1 MKKPLAATL
10 IAATAI
16 SGAAAGASLLAP
28 GISGA
33 QDSTPTPS
41 TAPGPDVQRRDP
53 ATRIT
58 EALQP
63 LVDNGTLTDT
73 QVQAVVEALQAARPQ
88 RGDHRPG
95 QGQGR
100 PNLDNI
106 ATILGTDADTL
117 GQSLRDGQSLADIAA
132 ANGVDTQDVVDA
144 IVAQMDERIQ
154 AGVDA
159 GKLDQTKADELLANA
174 ETHAQDIVDGTAK
187 PGGPRGH
194 RGPGQRGPGGPGF
207 NGPGQGGPQAPA
219 GA

>member
-16 SGAAAGASLLAP
+16 SGAAAGATLLAP

-33 QDSTPTPS
+33 QDTTPAPA
-41 TAPGPDVQRRDP
+41 TAPDFQRQDP
-53 ATRIT
+53 AAHIT

-73 QVQAVVEALQAARPQ
+73 QVQAVIDALQAARPA
-88 RGDHRPG
+88 RGDH
-95 QGQGR
+95 GQGR
-100 PNLDNI
+100 PNLDNL
-106 ATILGTDADTL
+106 ATVLGTDANTL
-117 GQSLRDGQSLADIAA
+117 GQELRSGQSLADIAA

-144 IVAQMDERIQ
+144 IVSQMDERIQ

-159 GKLDQTKADELLANA
+159 GKIDQTKADEMLANA
-174 ETHAQDIVDGTAK
+174 ETHAQDIVDGTAT

-194 RGPGQRGPGGPGF
+194 RGPGGHNGPGFGGPGF
-207 NGPGQGGPQAPA
+207 GGQGGPGQGGPQAPA

>member
-16 SGAAAGASLLAP
+16 SGAAAGATLLAP
-28 GISGA
+28 GVSGA
-33 QDSTPTPS
+33 QDTTPAPS

-53 ATRIT
+53 AAHIT

-63 LVDNGTLTDT
+63 LVDDGTLTDS
-73 QVQAVVEALQAARPQ
+73 QVQAVVDALQAARPA
-88 RGDHRPG
+88 RGDH
-95 QGQGR
+95 GQGR
-100 PNLDNI
+100 PNLDNL
-106 ATILGTDADTL
+106 AEVLGTDAETL
-117 GQSLRDGQSLADIAA
+117 GQQLRDGQSLADIAE

-159 GKLDQTKADELLANA
+159 GKLDQTRADEMLANA
-174 ETHAQDIVDGTAK
+174 ETRAQAIVDGTAK

-194 RGPGQRGPGGPGF
+194 HGPGGPGF
-207 NGPGQGGPQAPA
+207 GGPGQNGPQNPA

>member
-16 SGAAAGASLLAP
+16 SGAAAGATLLAP

-33 QDSTPTPS
+33 QDSTPAPS
-41 TAPGPDVQRRDP
+41 TAPGPDFQRQDP
-53 ATRIT
+53 ATHIT

-73 QVQAVVEALQAARPQ
+73 QVQAVIEALQAARPA

-95 QGQGR
+95 QGR
-100 PNLDNI
+100 PNLDNL
-106 ATILGTDADTL
+106 AGVLGTDADTL
-117 GQSLRDGQSLADIAA
+117 AQSLRDGQSLADIAA
-132 ANGVDTQDVVDA
+132 ANGVDPQDVVDA
-144 IVAQMDERIQ
+144 IVANMDERIQ
-154 AGVDA
+154 AGVEA
-159 GKLDQTKADELLANA
+159 GKIDQTRADEMLANA
-174 ETHAQDIVDGTAK
+174 ETHAQDIVDGTIK

-194 RGPGQRGPGGPGF
+194 RGPGH
-207 NGPGQGGPQAPA
+207 NGPGQGGPQTPA